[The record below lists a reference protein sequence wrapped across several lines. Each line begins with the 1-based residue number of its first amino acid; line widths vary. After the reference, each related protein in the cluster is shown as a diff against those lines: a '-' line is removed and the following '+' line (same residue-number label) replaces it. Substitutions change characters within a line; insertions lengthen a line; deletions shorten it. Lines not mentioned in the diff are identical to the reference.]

1 MHRLPLED
9 FRRSL
14 TRTDKRWLR
23 RALMASRGSW
33 GRALPWVSKVAD
45 RGLVWPLLGGALAA
59 RRSTRSAGAAGIAA
73 VVVTSAVTGAIQ
85 QAVQRD
91 RPSPLTSLVTRGSA
105 RRPAASSFPSA
116 HAANAFAFAT
126 AAGTICPGLS
136 VVLVPLAA
144 AIGVARV
151 GIAHHYPT
159 DVVAGA
165 LTGTG
170 IGTGIGLLVRRRY
183 PRSSPPENPPSPL
196 PRTGLS
202 VADPRGRDLWPPVTS
217 DERTD
222 QDRTRLDAG

>member
-1 MHRLPLED
+1 MHGLP
-9 FRRSL
+9 FKGIQVSTRRA
-14 TRTDKRWLR
+14 DKRWLR
-23 RALMASRGSW
+23 RSLVASRGSW
-33 GRALPWVSKVAD
+33 GSALPWISKVAD

-73 VVVTSAVTGAIQ
+73 VVVTSAVTWAIQ
-85 QAVQRD
+85 QAVRRD
-91 RPSPLTSLVTRGSA
+91 RPPTLTALVTRGSA
-105 RRPAASSFPSA
+105 RRPAASSFPST
-116 HAANAFAFAT
+116 HAANAFAFAA

-151 GIAHHYPT
+151 GIAHHYPA

-165 LTGTG
+165 LTGAG
-170 IGTGIGLLVRRRY
+170 IGTAIGLFVRRRY
-183 PRSSPPENPPSPL
+183 PRSSPPESPLSPL

-202 VADPRGRDLWPPVTS
+202 VADPRGRDPRPPAAY

-222 QDRTRLDAG
+222 KDRTRLDAG

>member
-1 MHRLPLED
+1 
-9 FRRSL
+9 
-14 TRTDKRWLR
+14 
-23 RALMASRGSW
+23 MASRGSW
-33 GRALPWVSKVAD
+33 GSALPWISKGAD

-73 VVVTSAVTGAIQ
+73 VVVTSAVTWAIQ

-91 RPSPLTSLVTRGSA
+91 RPPTLTALVTRGSA
-105 RRPAASSFPSA
+105 RRPAASSFPST
-116 HAANAFAFAT
+116 HAANAFAFAFAA

-151 GIAHHYPT
+151 GIAHHYPA

-165 LTGTG
+165 LTGAG
-170 IGTGIGLLVRRRY
+170 IGTAIGLFLRRRY
-183 PRSSPPENPPSPL
+183 PRSSPPEPAEPASKNWAIGGRSA
-196 PRTGLS
+196 RR
-202 VADPRGRDLWPPVTS
+202 DPRPPVAY

-222 QDRTRLDAG
+222 KDRTRLDAG